1 MENIK
6 GKIFAGIGIVL
17 VIAVFFVVF
26 WLLFYQ
32 ESTYYTKIDNT
43 KVEQLSSGDMRYKYT
58 LDAYNKNGN
67 SKEVAFKTSRE
78 LKNGA
83 YLKLDIMMTRGVK
96 SWEEVEYNELPD
108 KVKEQYKNMKAN
120 SKFWGI
126 SIGVHPKIKVC
137 FF

>member
-6 GKIFAGIGIVL
+6 GKIFVSIGIIL

-32 ESTYYTKIDNT
+32 KATYYTKIDNT
-43 KVEQLSSGDMRYKYT
+43 KVEQLSSRDMRYKYT

-67 SKEVAFKTSRE
+67 SKEVTFKTSKE
-78 LKNGA
+78 LKNDA
-83 YLKLDIMMTRGVK
+83 YLKLDIMMTRGVR

-108 KVKEQYKNMKAN
+108 KVKDQYKNKD
-120 SKFWGI
+120 
-126 SIGVHPKIKVC
+126 
-137 FF
+137 